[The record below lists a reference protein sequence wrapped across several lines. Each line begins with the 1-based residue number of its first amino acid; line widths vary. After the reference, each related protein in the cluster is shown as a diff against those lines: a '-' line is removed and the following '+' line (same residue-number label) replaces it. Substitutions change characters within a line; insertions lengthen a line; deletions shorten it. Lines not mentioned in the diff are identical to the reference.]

1 MNYIE
6 YKFSFVKYLDDDQM
20 GLIISDLGDLGF
32 ESFVEEDLVLLGY
45 IKSSDLVNQLF
56 EIDEYLS
63 ENIKTFKSVEKK
75 EIEQQNWNELWE
87 SNFSPTVINDKCVV
101 RAPFHDKFDAEFELV
116 IMPKMSFGTGHHETT
131 RLMLCDIFEID
142 IEGKKGLDMGCGTGV
157 LGILAAMRG
166 AKYLDIIDIDPWAY
180 DNAIENVEQNNVSDK
195 ITVKI
200 GDAALLSGCKYEFIL
215 ANINRNILLNDM
227 HIYSDA
233 LELGGT
239 IAISGFLKEDI
250 AMLIKKAEECGLTFV
265 MNNSFEKWQMIRFIK
280 N

>member
-6 YKFSFVKYLDDDQM
+6 YKFCFVKYLSEDEM
-20 GLIISDLGDLGF
+20 GLIISDLGDIGF
-32 ESFVEEDLVLLGY
+32 ESFVEEDLVLLAY
-45 IKSSDLVNQLF
+45 IQSGDLVGRLF
-56 EIDEYLS
+56 EIEEYIA
-63 ENIKTFKSVEKK
+63 ENIKTFKSVDKK

-87 SNFSPTVINDKCVV
+87 SNFSPTIVNERCVV
-101 RAPFHDKFDAEFELV
+101 RAPFHQSHNMEYELV

-131 RLMLCDIFEID
+131 RLMMCDIFEID
-142 IEGKKGLDMGCGTGV
+142 VEGKKGLDMGCGTGV

-166 AKYLDIIDIDPWAY
+166 AKHLDIIDIDQWAY

-200 GDAALLSGCKYEFIL
+200 GDAALLVGCNYEFIL
-215 ANINRNILLNDM
+215 ANINRNILINDM
-227 HIYSDA
+227 QIYSNA
-233 LELGGT
+233 LCCGGS

-250 AMLIKKAEECGLTFV
+250 DMLVEKAKECGLTFQKT
-265 MNNSFEKWQMIRFIK
+265 NSFEKWQMIRFIK